1 VSNRWWRAD
10 GGGIT
15 PMVATFILVIFMA
28 LGMSVDGSG
37 MLRAR
42 HRADDVAAEAARA
55 GGQALDLPRA
65 ITGQADVIDPAAA
78 RAAALDYLAQAGV
91 HGTVTV
97 PNGGRTITVT
107 VTIAYEPIFLGLIG
121 LGPWNESGTATATL
135 ITG

>member
-1 VSNRWWRAD
+1 VNRRWRAD

-15 PMVATFILVIFMA
+15 PMVATFVLVIFMA
-28 LGMSVDGSG
+28 LGISVDGSG

-42 HRADDVAAEAARA
+42 HRADDIAAEAARA

-78 RAAALDYLAQAGV
+78 KVAALAYLDHAGV

-97 PNGGRTITVT
+97 PAGGRTITVT
-107 VTIAYEPIFLGLIG
+107 VTIPYAPIFLGLIG
-121 LGPWNESGTATATL
+121 LGPWDESGTATATL
-135 ITG
+135 LTG